1 MSVRLRAGLV
11 EDDGATRAVPKL
23 SLSALSAR

>member
-1 MSVRLRAGLV
+1 VRAGLV
-11 EDDGATRAVPKL
+11 ADDGATRAVPKL